1 MSLTEKEYV
10 NKLGLVCPNCQS
22 GNMES
27 IDSVRVDMGC
37 ATQPY
42 MCNVCNATW
51 DDQYTLDG
59 YDNLQVKEVEEEQWQ
74 RTP

>member
-10 NKLGLVCPNCQS
+10 DKLGLVCPNCQS
-22 GNMES
+22 EDMET
-27 IDSVRVDMGC
+27 IDSVTVNIGC

-59 YDNLQVKEVEEEQWQ
+59 YGNLEIGS
-74 RTP
+74 

>member
-10 NKLGLVCPNCQS
+10 NSFGLVCPNCQS
-22 GNMES
+22 GAIES
-27 IDSVRVDMGC
+27 INSVTIHMGC

-59 YDNLQVKEVEEEQWQ
+59 YSNLETALVESD
-74 RTP
+74 

>member
-10 NKLGLVCPNCQS
+10 NSFGLVCPNCQS
-22 GNMES
+22 GAIES
-27 IDSVRVDMGC
+27 INSVTIHMGC

-59 YDNLQVKEVEEEQWQ
+59 YSNLVTALVESD
-74 RTP
+74 

>member
-1 MSLTEKEYV
+1 
-10 NKLGLVCPNCQS
+10 
-22 GNMES
+22 MES

-59 YDNLQVKEVEEEQWQ
+59 YSNLETALVESD
-74 RTP
+74 